1 MQLFLNHLIK
11 DYNMPTADEIRNAKE
26 TLYQTSGVRDDLND
40 DEATILLQW
49 AETRIDYLATQDGD
63 FDQQNRFL
71 RQLLARIDRFV
82 GQRQYMDE
90 ASHNEHV
97 DNLMKAMAITHF
109 GAITR
114 EQIMANLPADKAD
127 MRANLQAILD
137 TLTPPVLPAPTIA
150 SPSAS
155 QALAGG
161 LASVAEEF
169 TADLSDSQAVW
180 TGVSDIPPD
189 PNATPKKDDETD
201 PNNPLKGFIRRLKN
215 LGDMT

>member
-1 MQLFLNHLIK
+1 
-11 DYNMPTADEIRNAKE
+11 MPTPDEIRNAKE

-49 AETRIDYLATQDGD
+49 AETRIDYLAQQEGD

-90 ASHNEHV
+90 ASHSEHV

-109 GAITR
+109 GTITR
-114 EQIMANLPADKAD
+114 EQIVANLPTDKAD

-137 TLTPPVLPAPTIA
+137 TLTPPLSPAPIIP

-155 QALAGG
+155 QILAQGMANTTDY
-161 LASVAEEF
+161 LAS
-169 TADLSDSQAVW
+169 DLSDSQAVW
-180 TGVSDIPPD
+180 TGVNDSIPD

-215 LGDMT
+215 LGDS